1 VNLVPNK
8 SIEKFNFFQLF
19 KKGSFISLVLLILI
33 FSIYASTASNVF
45 TVFSMNNL
53 LNNSIALALA
63 AIGLTLVIL
72 TGGTDFS
79 VGSVIIL
86 ANVIIASQGAVTGG
100 EVAANLTVV
109 FLTCIGVGMVNGFF
123 ISYVGIQPIATT
135 LATMIMCQGIALVV
149 MPAPGG
155 SVSPLIYSGLTSTV
169 FGILPMALVILVLA
183 GFIWVVIKKTSFGTH
198 IYAIGEDERASIQAG
213 INVKRVKFLVYVVA
227 SLFYALAGV
236 MYSAQTGSGDPT
248 AGSLFTLLV
257 FAAVA
262 LGGTQFVGG
271 KGGAFGSIVGALI
284 LTLLQKMLFSV
295 GVSSFY
301 TSIFQG
307 FVLIAAIM
315 LGRVS
320 AKINKWGE
328 L

>member
-1 VNLVPNK
+1 MNIVPNK

-183 GFIWVVIKKTSFGTH
+183 GFIWILIKKTSFGTH
-198 IYAIGEDERASIQAG
+198 IYAIGKDERASIQAG